1 MKHIQKTLH
10 SEALSYA
17 FFGLMVAATF
27 LV

>member
-1 MKHIQKTLH
+1 MKHLQKTLG
-10 SEALSYA
+10 SELLSYA

>member
-1 MKHIQKTLH
+1 MKHIQRALG